1 MIFNH
6 HTPPSIK
13 PLPAVFLDRDGTI
26 NIEKKYLYK
35 RSDWQWIEGVPN
47 AIKQLKEMETL
58 TKITHS
64 GKYGHILTEVTKPQR
79 DILTNLNIVTK

>member
-1 MIFNH
+1 MR
-6 HTPPSIK
+6 K
-13 PLPAVFLDRDGTI
+13 AQL
-26 NIEKKYLYK
+26 IERYTVRKL
-35 RSDWQWIEGVPN
+35 
-47 AIKQLKEMETL
+47 LKEMETL